1 MNALPPQGRRLV
13 PKPPPYT
20 CHVFPSADPPAGCDV
35 IGVGANSVDYVN
47 RLPAY
52 PEPQGP
58 FSKMRIREQAVCCG
72 GQTATALATC
82 ASLGLRTRY
91 LGATGTDSNGKRIRE
106 ELARLGIDATDA
118 VIRDVPNQ
126 FAVILVDEQSGERI
140 VLWDRDERLRLRP
153 REVAPE
159 TFRGARLVHVDDV
172 DQPAA
177 IMAAQIAREAGL
189 PVTSDIDRITDL
201 TGDLIAAVT
210 IPIFAE
216 HVPAGLTG
224 VSDTEEALRRLRKS
238 HDGLLIVTC
247 GAAGAVALD
256 GDQIVRA
263 PGFPVT
269 AVDTTGAGDVF
280 RGGLIFA
287 LLRGW
292 PTAEALRFANAAA
305 AISCTRLG
313 AIDGVPSL
321 ADVQQLIATRR
332 PT

>member
-1 MNALPPQGRRLV
+1 M
-13 PKPPPYT
+13 
-20 CHVFPSADPPAGCDV
+20 FPSPDPASGCDV

-106 ELARLGIDATDA
+106 ELARRGIDATDA

-126 FAVILVDEQSGERI
+126 FAIILVDEQSGERI

-153 REVAPE
+153 RDIAPE
-159 TFRGARLVHVDDV
+159 AFRGARLVHVDDV
-172 DQPAA
+172 DQAAA
-177 IMAAQIAREAGL
+177 IMAAHTAREAGL

-201 TGDLIAAVT
+201 TEELIAAVT

-216 HVPAGLTG
+216 HVPSGLTG
-224 VSDTEEALRRLRKS
+224 LPDMEQALRRLRKT

-247 GAAGAVALD
+247 GASGAVALD
-256 GDQIVRA
+256 GDEIVRS

-280 RGGLIFA
+280 RGGLIVA

-292 PTAEALRFANAAA
+292 PTQEALRFANAAA

-321 ADVQQLIATRR
+321 ADVEQLIASGR
-332 PT
+332 PI

>member
-1 MNALPPQGRRLV
+1 MIHSP
-13 PKPPPYT
+13 
-20 CHVFPSADPPAGCDV
+20 DPASTCDV
-35 IGVGANSVDYVN
+35 VGVGANSVDYVN

-72 GQTATALATC
+72 GQTATALAAC
-82 ASLGLRTRY
+82 ASLGLGTRY

-106 ELARLGIDATDA
+106 ELARRGIDASDA

-126 FAVILVDEQSGERI
+126 FAVILVDEQTGERI

-153 REVAPE
+153 RDIAAEA
-159 TFRGARLVHVDDV
+159 FHGARLVHVDDV

-177 IMAAQIAREAGL
+177 ILAAQMARDAGL

-201 TGDLIAAVT
+201 TPELVAAVT

-216 HVPAGLTG
+216 HVPSGLTG
-224 VSDTEEALRRLRKS
+224 LADLAQALRRLRQD
-238 HDGLLIVTC
+238 HEGLLIVTC
-247 GAAGAVALD
+247 GAAGALALD
-256 GDQIVRA
+256 GDRLIQS
-263 PGFPVT
+263 PGFPVS

-292 PTAEALRFANAAA
+292 DTEEALRFANAAA
-305 AISCTRLG
+305 AVSCTRLG

-321 ADVQQLIATRR
+321 ADVEQLIASAPR
-332 PT
+332 

>member
-1 MNALPPQGRRLV
+1 M
-13 PKPPPYT
+13 
-20 CHVFPSADPPAGCDV
+20 FPSPHAASTCDV

-58 FSKMRIREQAVCCG
+58 FSKMRILEQAVCCG
-72 GQTATALATC
+72 GQTATALAAC

-106 ELARLGIDATDA
+106 ELARRGIDASDA

-153 REVAPE
+153 RDVAPE
-159 TFRGARLVHVDDV
+159 AFDGARLVHVDDV

-177 IMAAQIAREAGL
+177 ILAARIAREAGL
-189 PVTSDIDRITDL
+189 PVTSDIDRITALTQDL
-201 TGDLIAAVT
+201 VAAVT

-216 HVPAGLTG
+216 HVPSALTG
-224 VSDTEEALRRLRKS
+224 LADMAQALRRLREG
-238 HDGLLIVTC
+238 HDGLLIVTR
-247 GAAGAVALD
+247 GAAGALALD
-256 GDQIVRA
+256 GDRLIES
-263 PGFPVT
+263 PGFPVA

-287 LLRGW
+287 LLRGEN
-292 PTAEALRFANAAA
+292 TEEALRFANAAA

-313 AIDGVPSL
+313 ATDGVPSL
-321 ADVQQLIATRR
+321 ADVEQLIASAR
-332 PT
+332 PG

>member
-1 MNALPPQGRRLV
+1 
-13 PKPPPYT
+13 
-20 CHVFPSADPPAGCDV
+20 VFSSPEAPFPCDV
-35 IGVGANSVDYVN
+35 IGIGANSVDFVN

-58 FSKMRIREQAVCCG
+58 FAKMRIREQAVCCG
-72 GQTATALATC
+72 GQTATALAAC
-82 ASLGLRTRY
+82 AKLGLRTRY
-91 LGATGTDSNGKRIRE
+91 IGATGTDGNGKRIRE
-106 ELARLGIDATDA
+106 ELARRDIDASEA
-118 VIRDVPNQ
+118 VVRDVPNQ

-153 REVAPE
+153 REIVAE
-159 TFRGARLVHVDDV
+159 AINAARLVHVDDV

-177 IMAAQIAREAGL
+177 ILAARLAREAGL

-201 TGDLIAAVT
+201 TDELIAAVT

-216 HVPAGLTG
+216 HVPPALTG
-224 VSDTEEALRRLRKS
+224 ITDMEASMRRMRES
-238 HDGLLIVTC
+238 HEGLIIVTC
-247 GAAGAVALD
+247 GSKGAVALD
-256 GDQIVRA
+256 RDRFFHS
-263 PGFPVT
+263 PGFAVA

-292 PTAEALRFANAAA
+292 DTHESLRFANAAA

-313 AIDGVPSL
+313 AMEGAPSL
-321 ADVQQLIATRR
+321 VEVEQLIATSNAG
-332 PT
+332 